1 MEREEKIKCFEVE
14 LNFIEDEKLRQFAME
29 LIANAD
35 DYFFVVPG
43 SSSGKY
49 HPPFDLGE
57 GGLMRHTK
65 CVAFMTRCLCEAQ
78 MVDTKI
84 KDLLI
89 IGALAH
95 DMKKQGE
102 GEGQHYTIWEH
113 PRLAKEYILNM
124 QNAFPNL
131 ISKKDANL
139 MAEAVHSHMGKW
151 GHYEEYAKGR
161 EQMPLPLSDTQKIL
175 HSADYIASRKEIR
188 EFSFVPIENAPV
200 QSYKKVIQVDEN
212 KKPVDEMT
220 DEELGD
226 FVLTF
231 GKHKGKPIKLLI
243 STGYL
248 DWVAGQVEFSNRDAQ
263 DVIKEYLKRVD
274 GKLGIVERKV

>member
-65 CVAFMTRCLCEAQ
+65 CVAFMTRCLCEAE
-78 MVDTKI
+78 MVDSKT

-102 GEGQHYTIWEH
+102 GEGQQHTIWEH

-124 QNAFPNL
+124 QDAFPNL
-131 ISKKDANL
+131 IGKKDANL

-161 EQMPLPLSDTQKIL
+161 ELMPLPLSDTQKIL